1 MAFNFLKSLDA
12 DDIFI
17 SYSREDGSAYLTGLD
32 AALAARGFSCFTDKR
47 GTDAGQLPP
56 ETLFRKIRLCK
67 TLVLLATPG
76 ALKNPENMA
85 MEVSEFAKANG
96 TSRILCISFDRG
108 TEFANWSDTPWY
120 AHVEGKE
127 RGREDPNALTT
138 GEPSPSIVD
147 NIVRASDYMKSKDRL
162 RRYRNRALAGFLCL
176 LALGVVTG
184 GFALYQLR
192 RAGEERAIADSRSL
206 ANRSQILLRQH
217 PEALPRAL
225 ELAVS
230 AMNESSAIGVHGV
243 EADSALRESL
253 ALLPRLRSSEKYD
266 RGAAVAFSPDGRH
279 FAMLSSDNK
288 LRIYDALSQAPLQAR
303 KPLRDIDCECSAV
316 ALSSGLAYAAA
327 VTAKGIQVFDLQDG
341 AHSHL
346 VKIESGVS
354 AEKIALSPGGRY
366 LALSFDEGEDVGR
379 LSKVMVLE
387 TAHGKLIKTLDDLH
401 MLIHDIEFGPG
412 GNLAAGGKYGSLQ
425 AGRFTGRVILWHLQP
440 PVSRAE
446 QELTDASFDDVE
458 VIPQQG
464 EVNAVVP
471 GTDRTY
477 FATDSGV
484 WKRLSGRMDYEPIA
498 RFPYVRDFPS
508 TSWVGPISFGPDG
521 QSLVLARAIRTID
534 QGSNDLDEDV
544 LEVWDLPGHWD
555 LAHAF
560 QPEEVTSV
568 SFKPGEPL
576 VLAMT
581 EQPTQE
587 TPIRVF
593 RAANGEPV
601 DSIAFE
607 PEPEG
612 SEEKYASPGGDS
624 IVYANQKVAVV
635 WDVWGR
641 RKRTAVFGDVLQRV
655 EVATVSPGG
664 KFLALSGPNK
674 EGEPALFVFRLE
686 RESYRKW
693 KSIPQADDELE
704 TSVAMSLSTDGQR
717 LAVLYSYAEQ
727 FVRVWDV
734 GSGSDVSPE
743 SLAKAGDVSQ
753 MALSQGGR
761 FLVLADSDGETQL
774 LGLSQGRKA
783 KLIPLLDAT
792 SISSLAFSSDE
803 RYLGLGSYE
812 GILYVFDTFRPEDEI
827 ARLQHTGAITAIA
840 FSDDNRYLATA
851 SSDPHPYDIEEEE
864 SFPLRIWLLQPGD
877 LIAEARERLAPFSK

>member
-32 AALAARGFSCFTDKR
+32 TALATRGFSCFTDKR
-47 GTDAGQLPP
+47 GTDAGRLPP

-96 TSRILCISFDRG
+96 TSRILCVSFDRG
-108 TEFANWSDTPWY
+108 AEFANWSGTPWY
-120 AHVEGKE
+120 AHIEGKE

-176 LALGVVTG
+176 LALGVAAG

-192 RAGEERAIADSRSL
+192 RAGEEKAMSDSRSL

-225 ELAVS
+225 ALAVS

-243 EADSALRESL
+243 EADSALRDSL
-253 ALLPRLRSSEKYD
+253 ALLPHLRSSEKYD
-266 RGAAVAFSPDGRH
+266 RGAAAVAFSPDGRH

-288 LRIYDALSQAPLQAR
+288 LRIYDALSQTPLQAR
-303 KPLRDIDCECSAV
+303 KPLRDLDCECSAV

-346 VKIESGVS
+346 VKLESGVS

-366 LALSFDEGEDVGR
+366 LALFFNEGEDVGR
-379 LSKVMVLE
+379 LSKMMVLE
-387 TAHGKLIKTLDDLH
+387 TAHHKLIKTFDNLH
-401 MLIHDIEFGPG
+401 MLIHDIEFGPS
-412 GNLAAGGKYGSLQ
+412 GNLAAGGKDGSPQ
-425 AGRFTGRVILWHLQP
+425 GGRFTGRVILWSLSLKSP
-440 PVSRAE
+440 GSNAE
-446 QELTDASFDDVE
+446 LELTDASFGDTE
-458 VIPQQG
+458 EIPQQG
-464 EVNAVVP
+464 EVNAVAP
-471 GTDRTY
+471 GTDSTY
-477 FATDSGV
+477 FATDRGI

-508 TSWVGPISFGPDG
+508 ESWIGSMSFRPDG
-521 QSLVLARAIRTID
+521 QSLVLARSIEGKD
-534 QGSNDLDEDV
+534 QGPTENA
-544 LEVWDLPGHWD
+544 LEAWDLPWHWD

-560 QPEEVTSV
+560 QPREVISMG
-568 SFKPGEPL
+568 FKPGEPL
-576 VLAMT
+576 VAVMT
-581 EQPTQE
+581 GQPTQE
-587 TPIRVF
+587 EPIRVF

-607 PEPEG
+607 PETEG
-612 SEEKYASPGGDS
+612 REEKYASLSKGTFVHIG
-624 IVYANQKVAVV
+624 QKVVV
-635 WDVWGR
+635 AWDVWSR
-641 RKRTAVFGDVLQRV
+641 RRRTAVFGDVLRSV
-655 EVATVSPGG
+655 EVAAVSPGG

-674 EGEPALFVFRLE
+674 ESKPALFVFRLE
-686 RESYRKW
+686 HDSYRKW
-693 KSIPQADDELE
+693 KSIPRADEDTPEY
-704 TSVAMSLSTDGQR
+704 LSTNGQR
-717 LAVLYSYAEQ
+717 LVVLNSYTEQ
-727 FVRVWDV
+727 YRVWDV
-734 GSGSDVSPE
+734 SDGRDVSPA
-743 SLAKAGDVSQ
+743 SLAKAGDVSH
-753 MALSQGGR
+753 MALSPGGR
-761 FLVLADSDGETQL
+761 FLALADLGDRAQL
-774 LGLSQGRKA
+774 LDLSQGRKS

-792 SISSLAFSSDE
+792 SIRSLAFSSDE
-803 RYLGLGSYE
+803 RYLGLGSDE

-827 ARLQHTGAITAIA
+827 ARLQHTGAITAMA

-851 SSDPHPYDIEEEE
+851 SSDPHPYHLDEEE

-877 LIAEARERLAPFSK
+877 LIAEARRRLAPFSK